1 MYFEMMIYD
10 TYSGK
15 LTKID
20 SLNTIE
26 ESEKEVNV
34 VKTFL
39 MSVLFSDTENLTG
52 ISLYLDPIKN
62 KESEYPTIT
71 VPTPPKTKKYRF
83 SIAGK
88 YVIPTSQASA
98 IYREYKGTVT
108 IDENSTITKYNLG
121 EDEPEESHC
130 NHRFIEIPYQ
140 EAPHIP
146 CTHEQGH
153 GTGDFVPNMSVTTC
167 YNPLDD
173 PVVAKLYEL
182 GLDKN
187 SVGVDH
193 SVEIPHNPSCPF
205 VPIAVNSALS

>member
-20 SLNTIE
+20 SLNSAEEDNREIPTI
-26 ESEKEVNV
+26 KR
-34 VKTFL
+34 FL
-39 MSVLFSDTENLTG
+39 MATLFADTENLTQ
-52 ISLYLDPIKN
+52 IALYLDPVKS
-62 KESEYPTIT
+62 KESEYPSIT
-71 VPTPPKTKKYRF
+71 VTTPSKIKKYKF

-88 YVIPTSQASA
+88 YVLK
-98 IYREYKGTVT
+98 YEVFREYKGTII
-108 IDENSTITKYNLG
+108 IDENLTITKYNLG
-121 EDEPEESHC
+121 EDESEESHC

-140 EAPHIP
+140 EAPNIP
-146 CTHEQGH
+146 CTREQGH

-173 PVVAKLYEL
+173 PVVAKLYER
-182 GLDKN
+182 GLDRT
-187 SVGVDH
+187 SSIGIDH

-205 VPIAVNSALS
+205 APIAVNSAHS

>member
-1 MYFEMMIYD
+1 MYFEISEFD
-10 TYSGK
+10 QNGSIFSNK
-15 LTKID
+15 NLV
-20 SLNTIE
+20 LNSAEECNREIPTI
-26 ESEKEVNV
+26 KR
-34 VKTFL
+34 FL
-39 MSVLFSDTENLTG
+39 MATLFADTENLAQ
-52 ISLYLDPIKN
+52 IALYLDPVKS
-62 KESEYPTIT
+62 KEAEYPTLT
-71 VPTPPKTKKYRF
+71 VPTPSKTKKYRF

-88 YVIPTSQASA
+88 YVLKFEVF
-98 IYREYKGTVT
+98 REYKGTIV
-108 IDENSTITKYNLG
+108 IDENLTITKYNLG
-121 EDEPEESHC
+121 EDEAEESHC
-130 NHRFIEIPYQ
+130 NHRFVEIPYQ